1 MAGKTELDTI
11 RNIGVIAHIDAG
23 KTTLTERFLYYSGKT
38 HRIGNIDSGN
48 TVMDY
53 LEEERNRGITIVAAA
68 ASFNWTKD
76 NKQHL
81 IHLIDTPG
89 HIDFTAE
96 VERSIRVSDG
106 AIVIFSG
113 VEGVEAQSEKVWR
126 QSDHYNV
133 PKIAFIN
140 KLDRLGASFSR
151 TTEELKDKFED
162 VKPIALQL
170 PVGIE
175 SGLKGV
181 IDLLKMKFIS
191 FDGEDGSELTLAD
204 IPEEILPESEAARDH
219 LLSDIAELSD
229 EIAELYLEEQEI
241 PLSLLKAEIRKLVLK
256 NQICPVFAG
265 SAKMNIGVQPLL
277 DAVLD
282 YLPSPADRYSCPAI
296 RVKTEEP
303 VEVSVDDP
311 QFCGLI
317 FKLVASGSA
326 DLLYL
331 RTYSGTLKLNDTL
344 INSRTGEK
352 VRVKRILRLFSKNI
366 EAIEEVGPGDIVGI
380 IGPHETFT
388 GDTLCSPQRQVL
400 LEKID
405 FPDPV
410 ISIAIEPKSSKDKD
424 RLNSSL
430 ELLCREDPTLAM
442 KVNENTGQTIVSGM
456 GELHLEINTT
466 RIRDEFKVEARYGKP
481 RVAFRETL
489 EHPCSVTGIFDKF
502 VGENQFYAEV
512 DVELKPVKMEQGISV
527 SSNISQKSEVP
538 RLWQTTALETLTDA
552 LKTGGNL
559 GYSLIYIEAIINNI
573 RGSADKTTPG
583 AVAGAVLNAVQNA
596 ISQGTKLL
604 EPLMKLDITAP
615 EEVIGE
621 ITGYLQ
627 VRRAVIHGIDNAP
640 GAKMLHCEVPLAEM
654 FGFSSALPK
663 LSGGR
668 AAFSMEPHG
677 YQEISQADLE
687 RLGTDRKVTF

>member
-76 NKQHL
+76 DRQHL

-140 KLDRLGASFSR
+140 KLDRLGASFRR
-151 TTEELKDKFED
+151 TIEELKEKFED
-162 VKPIALQL
+162 VKPVALQL

-181 IDLLKMKFIS
+181 IDLLQMKFIS
-191 FDGEDGSELTLAD
+191 FNGEDGSELILSD
-204 IPEEILPESEAARDH
+204 IPAEMLPESEAAHDH
-219 LLSDIAELSD
+219 LISDIAELSD

-241 PLSLLKAEIRKLVLK
+241 PLPLLKKEIRKLVLS
-256 NQICPVFAG
+256 NQLCPVFAG
-265 SAKMNIGVQPLL
+265 SAKLNIGVQPLL

-282 YLPSPADRYSCPAI
+282 YLPSPVDRYSCPAI
-296 RVKTEEP
+296 SVKTEEP

-331 RTYSGTLKLNDTL
+331 RTYSGTLKLNDAL
-344 INSRTGEK
+344 INSRTGQK

-405 FPDPV
+405 FPEPV

-442 KVNENTGQTIVSGM
+442 KINENTGQTIISGM
-456 GELHLEINTT
+456 GELHLEINTN
-466 RIRDEFKVEARYGKP
+466 RIRNEFNVEARYGKP

-489 EHPCSVTGIFDKF
+489 EQPCSVTGIFDKF

-512 DVELKPVKMEQGISV
+512 DIELKPIKMEQGISV
-527 SSNISQKSEVP
+527 NSTIPPKANIP

-559 GYSLIYIEAIINNI
+559 GYSLIYIEAKINNI

-687 RLGTDRKVTF
+687 RLGADRRVTF